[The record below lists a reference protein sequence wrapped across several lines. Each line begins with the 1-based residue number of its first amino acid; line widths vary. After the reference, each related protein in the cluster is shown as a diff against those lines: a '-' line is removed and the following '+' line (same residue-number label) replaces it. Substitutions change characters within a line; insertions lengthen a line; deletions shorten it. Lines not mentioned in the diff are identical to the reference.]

1 MVRWWKKLS
10 QVWLIEILKG
20 IGKFFLHPIFY
31 YSIFLAIL
39 AGIVRVKKE
48 RNDFH
53 IRVYDIYQELRYLLP
68 AGLLIGLI
76 VSLITISSGFVIS
89 FSMIAVLAIITI
101 VLSLIGNFRYL
112 SSAFTIGFSFIL
124 LYLASEMNW
133 DIPILSE
140 HPSDSSLSGF
150 IVILGILLIVEGI
163 QMVRNGTKK
172 FSPIL
177 RESRRGLTVGAHQV
191 KRIWLIPV
199 FCFLPVGPMTAP
211 FEWWPTFDFGTT
223 SYSLILIPF
232 AVGFQQQI
240 QSTLPQIAVKRI
252 GMNVIWLGI
261 IALAI
266 AIAGMWW
273 SIFSIAAVI
282 IAILGRGW
290 ISYRHRVR
298 ENSATY
304 YFTPQKKGLMVL
316 AIIPFS
322 PAEKLGLQMGE
333 IIYKCNGQITLNKD
347 EFYKALQK
355 NRAYCKLE
363 VFDVNGEIRF
373 VQGALFEGDH
383 HELGILTIEDKKKW
397 NGNEAS

>member
-1 MVRWWKKLS
+1 MVRWWKNLS

-124 LYLASEMNW
+124 LFLASEMNW
-133 DIPILSE
+133 DFPILSE

-199 FCFLPVGPMTAP
+199 FASFL
-211 FEWWPTFDFGTT
+211 
-223 SYSLILIPF
+223 L
-232 AVGFQQQI
+232 
-240 QSTLPQIAVKRI
+240 
-252 GMNVIWLGI
+252 
-261 IALAI
+261 
-266 AIAGMWW
+266 
-273 SIFSIAAVI
+273 
-282 IAILGRGW
+282 
-290 ISYRHRVR
+290 
-298 ENSATY
+298 
-304 YFTPQKKGLMVL
+304 VL
-316 AIIPFS
+316 
-322 PAEKLGLQMGE
+322 
-333 IIYKCNGQITLNKD
+333 
-347 EFYKALQK
+347 
-355 NRAYCKLE
+355 
-363 VFDVNGEIRF
+363 
-373 VQGALFEGDH
+373 
-383 HELGILTIEDKKKW
+383 
-397 NGNEAS
+397 